1 MAEELKPRLRLAND
15 DELPEKWRS
24 RHDPITR
31 VFGHNSKLLE
41 AWNKWYL
48 PLIREGTLPSRLKE
62 MVRLRV
68 AQLNSCDF

>member
-1 MAEELKPRLRLAND
+1 MAEETAPRLRLASD
-15 DELPEKWRS
+15 EELPEKWRS

-41 AWNKWYL
+41 SWNKWYG
-48 PLIREGTLPSRLKE
+48 PLVREGSLPSRLKE

-68 AQLNSCDF
+68 AQLNSCGF

>member
-1 MAEELKPRLRLAND
+1 MTEELKPRLRLAND

-31 VFGHNSKLLE
+31 VFGHNSRLLE
-41 AWNKWYL
+41 SWNKWYG
-48 PLIREGTLPSRLKE
+48 PLIREGALPSRLKE